1 MGKMRKVLGMLVCGS
16 ILFGMTGCDAI
27 QKTPE
32 AKQKSVVATVGDEK
46 ITLLDVDKQL
56 ASYIEQIKSQYK
68 VDDISKSKEASEVL
82 VNYRKSILDSL
93 ITQSVYLKKAEELK
107 LVPSDEELNKEV
119 EAKLKNLKE
128 LYGDDS
134 KYQEALKN
142 ENLTEDELKE
152 ELKKSVIVEK
162 VQDHI
167 LKDVKVTDEDIKKY
181 YEDNKKTAYTK
192 KSGADMYHILVA
204 DEATAKKIKSEL
216 DGGAKFSDLA
226 KKYGTDGTKDNGGS
240 LGYVEYEADNM
251 DKDFLAGAKKLKEGE
266 ISNPVKT
273 QFGYHIIMVKNVQ
286 ADGYV
291 EPFDSV
297 KEGIK
302 SNLSQQKNNDAITK
316 ANEDWRKDIKIEK
329 KEDNLNLFY

>member
-1 MGKMRKVLGMLVCGS
+1 
-16 ILFGMTGCDAI
+16 
-27 QKTPE
+27 
-32 AKQKSVVATVGDEK
+32 
-46 ITLLDVDKQL
+46 
-56 ASYIEQIKSQYK
+56 
-68 VDDISKSKEASEVL
+68 
-82 VNYRKSILDSL
+82 
-93 ITQSVYLKKAEELK
+93 
-107 LVPSDEELNKEV
+107 
-119 EAKLKNLKE
+119 
-128 LYGDDS
+128 
-134 KYQEALKN
+134 
-142 ENLTEDELKE
+142 
-152 ELKKSVIVEK
+152 
-162 VQDHI
+162 
-167 LKDVKVTDEDIKKY
+167 
-181 YEDNKKTAYTK
+181 
-192 KSGADMYHILVA
+192 MYHILVA